1 MQECWTTLRNAELI
15 LLGMSGKGLGAVLLA
30 TVVLCAL
37 YLSGGGTV
45 LVSIIDALSA
55 ETQRND

>member
-1 MQECWTTLRNAELI
+1 MEFWTTLRNAELK

-30 TVVLCAL
+30 VIVLFAL
-37 YLSGGGTV
+37 YLSGSGAV
-45 LVSIIDALSA
+45 LVSMIDAMSA